1 MPETLRG
8 GEASSNDGGGFQE
21 RAAGMVH
28 NVRKWWMANNINAVG
43 RPRGRI
49 HFWAGIDCGQAGNV
63 ALNVISQVT
72 LEGNLSSSPS
82 DFTAAV
88 FCISYPTRSRKDRC
102 GPFFALPGVSL
113 RRVLPLSFG
122 APTKIF
128 VNCCHGCSGAKDQ
141 FFSAFRPIDATEERL
156 SLCSKRQN
164 DRRLAGSPPNLIN
177 F

>member
-88 FCISYPTRSRKDRC
+88 FAFLTRPAAARIVAAH
-102 GPFFALPGVSL
+102 F
-113 RRVLPLSFG
+113 
-122 APTKIF
+122 
-128 VNCCHGCSGAKDQ
+128 
-141 FFSAFRPIDATEERL
+141 
-156 SLCSKRQN
+156 SLC
-164 DRRLAGSPPNLIN
+164 LASPSAEFCRYPSALRPKYS
-177 F
+177 